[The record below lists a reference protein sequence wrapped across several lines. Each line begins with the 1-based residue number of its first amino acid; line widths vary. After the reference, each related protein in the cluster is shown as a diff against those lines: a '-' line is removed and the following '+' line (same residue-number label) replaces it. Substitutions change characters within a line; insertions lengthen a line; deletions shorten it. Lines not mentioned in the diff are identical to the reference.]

1 MTQRSELR
9 TIKHIDINSTN
20 KDYPLNLFS
29 QNEPVIV
36 LDFETTGL
44 YPDNGDR
51 VIEIGAVLLRD
62 QEIVDQ
68 FQSLINP
75 GYFVSR
81 EIETITGITNA
92 MLSEA
97 PKAPEAMDKFV
108 KFIGTHPLVA
118 HNASF
123 DQHFLETE
131 LGYFGKKRPL
141 NFGCT
146 LRIARRLYPDVINYK
161 LETLVRYKE
170 IPIHNQLHRALADA
184 EMAAHLWVRIIEDLK
199 SQFGFEHVSFDLMKK
214 IGKMNR
220 EKAPTLLQK
229 EADELRTQLD
239 DTTGNLFG

>member
-1 MTQRSELR
+1 MQ
-9 TIKHIDINSTN
+9 
-20 KDYPLNLFS
+20 LFN
-29 QNEPVIV
+29 QNETIVVI
-36 LDFETTGL
+36 DFETTGL

-51 VIEIGAVLLRD
+51 VIEIGAVMLRD
-62 QEIVDQ
+62 LEIVDQ

-75 GYFVSR
+75 GYFVSS
-81 EIETITGITNA
+81 EIESITGITNA

-97 PKAPEAMDKFV
+97 PKAPEAMEKFV
-108 KFIGTHPLVA
+108 KFIGTYPLVA

-170 IPIHNQLHRALADA
+170 IPVKSQFHRALADA
-184 EMAAHLWVRIIEDLK
+184 EMAALLWVKIIEDLK
-199 SQFGFEHVSFDLMKK
+199 SQFGFEHIPFDLMKR

-229 EADELRTQLD
+229 EAEELRTQQI

>member
-1 MTQRSELR
+1 MNQSSNTE
-9 TIKHIDINSTN
+9 T
-20 KDYPLNLFS
+20 
-29 QNEPVIV
+29 VVV

-62 QEIVDQ
+62 QEIIDQ
-68 FQSLINP
+68 FQTLINP
-75 GYFVSR
+75 GFFINT
-81 EIETITGITNA
+81 EIETITGISNA

-97 PKAPEAMDKFV
+97 PAAPEAMEKFI
-108 KFIGTHPLVA
+108 KFIGTYPLVA

-131 LGYFGKKRPL
+131 LGHYGKKRPL

-170 IPIHNQLHRALADA
+170 IPVNNQFHRALADA
-184 EMAAHLWVRIIEDLK
+184 EMAALLWVKIIEDLK
-199 SQFGFEHVSFDLMKK
+199 SQFGFEYIPFDLMKK
-214 IGKMNR
+214 IGKMNK
-220 EKAPTLLQK
+220 ENMVKLLQK
-229 EADELRTQLD
+229 EAEELRTDQI

>member
-1 MTQRSELR
+1 MQSFNQS
-9 TIKHIDINSTN
+9 I
-20 KDYPLNLFS
+20 
-29 QNEPVIV
+29 IV

-62 QEIVDQ
+62 QQIVDR
-68 FQSLINP
+68 FQSLVNP
-75 GYFVSR
+75 GYFVSA
-81 EIETITGITNA
+81 EIESITGITNT
-92 MLSEA
+92 MLSGA
-97 PKAPEAMDKFV
+97 PTASEVMEKFV
-108 KFIGTHPLVA
+108 KFIDTHPLVA

-170 IPIHNQLHRALADA
+170 IPVNSQFHRALADA
-184 EMAAHLWVRIIEDLK
+184 EMAAQLWVRIIEDLK
-199 SQFGFEHVSFDLMKK
+199 SQFGFEHISFDLMKK
-214 IGKMNR
+214 IGKMNK
-220 EKAPTLLQK
+220 ENVVDLLQK
-229 EADELRTQLD
+229 EAEESRTNQI

>member
-1 MTQRSELR
+1 MNQSSNTE
-9 TIKHIDINSTN
+9 T
-20 KDYPLNLFS
+20 
-29 QNEPVIV
+29 VVV

-62 QEIVDQ
+62 KEIIDQ
-68 FQSLINP
+68 FQTLINP
-75 GYFVSR
+75 GFFINT
-81 EIETITGITNA
+81 EIETITGISNA
-92 MLSEA
+92 MLSGA
-97 PKAPEAMDKFV
+97 PAAPEAMEKFI
-108 KFIGTHPLVA
+108 KFIGTYPLVA

-131 LGYFGKKRPL
+131 LGHYGKKRPL

-170 IPIHNQLHRALADA
+170 IPVNNQFHRALADA
-184 EMAAHLWVRIIEDLK
+184 EMAALLWVKIIEDLK
-199 SQFGFEHVSFDLMKK
+199 SQFGFEYIPFDLMKK
-214 IGKMNR
+214 IGKMNK
-220 EKAPTLLQK
+220 ENMVKLLQK
-229 EADELRTQLD
+229 EAEELRKDQI

>member
-1 MTQRSELR
+1 M
-9 TIKHIDINSTN
+9 
-20 KDYPLNLFS
+20 NLSS
-29 QNEPVIV
+29 QTETVIV

-51 VIEIGAVLLRD
+51 VIEIGAVLLRN

-68 FQSLINP
+68 FQSLVNP
-75 GYFVSR
+75 GFFINH
-81 EIETITGITNA
+81 EIETITGISNT

-97 PKAPEAMDKFV
+97 PSTPEVMEKFI

-123 DQHFLETE
+123 DRSFLETE
-131 LGYFGKKRPL
+131 LGHFGKKRPL

-146 LRIARRLYPDVINYK
+146 LRIARRLYPDAINYK

-170 IPIHNQLHRALADA
+170 IPVNSQFHRALADA
-184 EMAAHLWVRIIEDLK
+184 EMAASLWIKIIEDLK

-214 IGKMNR
+214 IGTMNR
-220 EKAPTLLQK
+220 EKAIDLLQK
-229 EADELRTQLD
+229 EAEDLRTQRV
-239 DTTGNLFG
+239 DTTGNLFD

>member
-1 MTQRSELR
+1 MNLPGKSE
-9 TIKHIDINSTN
+9 T
-20 KDYPLNLFS
+20 
-29 QNEPVIV
+29 VIV

-75 GYFVSR
+75 GYFISG
-81 EIETITGITNA
+81 EIETITGITND

-97 PKAPEAMDKFV
+97 PSAAEVMERFV
-108 KFIGTHPLVA
+108 KFIDTHPLVA

-131 LGYFGKKRPL
+131 LGHFGKKRPL

-170 IPIHNQLHRALADA
+170 IPVHSQFHRALADA
-184 EMAAHLWVRIIEDLK
+184 EMAALLWVKIIEDLK
-199 SQFGFEHVSFDLMKK
+199 SQFSFEYIPFDLMKK
-214 IGKMNR
+214 IGKMNK
-220 EKAPTLLQK
+220 EKMVDLLQK
-229 EADELRTQLD
+229 EARELRINQV

>member
-1 MTQRSELR
+1 
-9 TIKHIDINSTN
+9 
-20 KDYPLNLFS
+20 LNLINHS
-29 QNEPVIV
+29 EPVIV

-51 VIEIGAVLLRD
+51 VIEIGAVLLRGQD
-62 QEIVDQ
+62 IVDQ

-75 GYFVSR
+75 GYFVSS
-81 EIETITGITNA
+81 EIESITGITNA
-92 MLSEA
+92 MLGEA
-97 PKAPEAMDKFV
+97 PSAPEVMEKFV
-108 KFIGTHPLVA
+108 KFIDTHPLVA

-161 LETLVRYKE
+161 LKTLVRYKNL
-170 IPIHNQLHRALADA
+170 PVNGQFHRALADA
-184 EMAAHLWVRIIEDLK
+184 EVAALLWLEIIKDLK
-199 SQFGFEHVSFDLMKK
+199 SQFGFEHISFDLMKK
-214 IGKMNR
+214 IGKMNK
-220 EKAPTLLQK
+220 ENVVDLLRK
-229 EADELRTQLD
+229 EAEDLRTQQV